1 MLNLLVQLLSFEGL
15 NDENHNEYNIE
26 MNLTEVAQDK
36 IYGRRVLTTYLANP
50 QLISRAYLC

>member
-36 IYGRRVLTTYLANP
+36 IYGRL
-50 QLISRAYLC
+50 LC